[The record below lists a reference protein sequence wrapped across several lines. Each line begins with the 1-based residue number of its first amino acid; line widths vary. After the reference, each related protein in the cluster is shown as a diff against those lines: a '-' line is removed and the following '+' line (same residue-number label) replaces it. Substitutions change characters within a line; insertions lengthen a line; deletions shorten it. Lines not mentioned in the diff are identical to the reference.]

1 MRELAIV
8 KELKRDTVLLEKAR
22 TQACASCGSKNSC
35 SVSQGDKI
43 VTIQA
48 LRNDI
53 EVEPGDTVEIETG
66 KLSATRVAMIV
77 YGIPLIVFLAVL
89 IVVNTFLKSEGLA
102 VGLAFASIAVVYG
115 IISIYDRRNRQKLM
129 PRIVRKVVLPDGF
142 ITQ

>member
-22 TQACASCGSKNSC
+22 TQACSSCGSKNSC

-129 PRIVRKVVLPDGF
+129 PRIIRKVVLPDGF

>member
-22 TQACASCGSKNSC
+22 TQACSSCGSKNSC

-77 YGIPLIVFLAVL
+77 YGIPLVVFLTVL
-89 IVVNTFLKSEGLA
+89 IVINTFLKSEGLA
-102 VGLAFASIAVVYG
+102 VGLAFASVAVVYG

-129 PRIVRKVVLPDGF
+129 PRIIRKVVLPDGF

>member
-22 TQACASCGSKNSC
+22 TQACSSCGSKNSC
-35 SVSQGDKI
+35 SVSQSDKI

-48 LRNDI
+48 LRNDVD
-53 EVEPGDTVEIETG
+53 VEPGDTVEIETG

-77 YGIPLIVFLAVL
+77 YGIPLVVFLAVL

-102 VGLAFASIAVVYG
+102 VGLAFASVAVVYG

-129 PRIVRKVVLPDGF
+129 PRIIRKVVLPDGF